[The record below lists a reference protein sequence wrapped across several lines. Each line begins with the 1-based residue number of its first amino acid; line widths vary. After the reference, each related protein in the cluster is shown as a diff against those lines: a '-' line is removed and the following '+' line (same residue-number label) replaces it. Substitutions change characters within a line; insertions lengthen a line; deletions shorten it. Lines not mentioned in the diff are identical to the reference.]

1 MNRLR
6 IAAVF
11 LSGILVAAA
20 AVGVYAVVGSGGGST
35 GSTVQNV
42 ATATPASSSTSGSG
56 NASLVSGDCMSA
68 ADIYDAVRPSVVEID
83 VTGTQ
88 SGQFGSQQFA
98 GTGTGIVLD
107 DKGHILTNN
116 HVIDSAS
123 KIAVKFDDGAT
134 ISATVVGADPGN
146 DVAVIKV
153 DPSQHALKAAT
164 LADSSKL
171 RVGDPVLALGNPFN
185 LEASLTEGI
194 VSGLDRSYSEGGQ
207 GSRPIRGLIQ
217 TDAAVN
223 PGNSGGPLL
232 DCHGQVA
239 GINTLLDNPTGQSVN
254 VGVAFAVAIN
264 TAKAELDSL
273 EASQTVQHAR
283 LGIAGVDVTPT
294 LAQDLNLNVQKGV
307 YVTVV
312 ASGGPAESAGLKGAF
327 ASQSAA
333 DASDPTAAPPAG
345 GDVIVSVDGNDMTSI
360 EQLATYLDQNKK
372 PGDTVQLGVVR
383 DGKSMNITATLA
395 NWPSA

>member
-20 AVGVYAVVGSGGGST
+20 AVGVYAVANSGGGSS
-35 GSTVQNV
+35 GSNVQNV
-42 ATATPASSSTSGSG
+42 ATATPAASSTSS
-56 NASLVSGDCMSA
+56 NASLVSGDCMTA

-83 VTGTQ
+83 VKGTQ
-88 SGQFGSQQFA
+88 SGQFGSQQFS

-107 DKGHILTNN
+107 DKGDILTNN

-123 KIAVKFDDGAT
+123 TIDVIFDDGAS
-134 ISATVVGADPGN
+134 IPATVLGADPGN

-194 VSGLDRSYSEGGQ
+194 VSGLDRNYSEGGP
-207 GSRPIRGLIQ
+207 GSRPLRGLIQ
-217 TDAAVN
+217 TDAAIN

-254 VGVAFAVAIN
+254 VGVGFAVAIN
-264 TAKAELDSL
+264 TAKNELTSL
-273 EASQTVQHAR
+273 EASQTVGHPR
-283 LGIAGVDVTPT
+283 LGIAGTPITPT
-294 LAQDLNLNVQKGV
+294 LAQDLGLTVQKGI

-312 ASGGPAESAGLKGAF
+312 ASGGPADTAGLKGAF
-327 ASQSAA
+327 ASQSDA
-333 DASDPTAAPPAG
+333 DASTSAEPPAG
-345 GDVIVSVDGNDMTSI
+345 GDVIVSADGTDVSTVDD
-360 EQLATYLDQNKK
+360 LANYLDANKK
-372 PGDTVQLGVVR
+372 PGDTVQLSVIR
-383 DGKSMNITATLA
+383 DGKSMTVTVTLA
-395 NWPSA
+395 DWPSA

>member
-20 AVGVYAVVGSGGGST
+20 AVGVYAVANSGGGSS
-35 GSTVQNV
+35 GSNVQNV
-42 ATATPASSSTSGSG
+42 ATATPAVSSTGSS
-56 NASLVSGDCMSA
+56 NASLVSGDCMTA

-83 VTGTQ
+83 VSGTQ
-88 SGQFGSQQFA
+88 SSQFGSQQFS

-123 KIAVKFDDGAT
+123 TIAVIFDDGAS
-134 ISATVVGADPGN
+134 ISATVLGADPGN
-146 DVAVIKV
+146 DLAVITV

-185 LEASLTEGI
+185 LVASLTEGI

-207 GSRPIRGLIQ
+207 GSRPLRGLIQ
-217 TDAAVN
+217 TDAAIN

-232 DCHGQVA
+232 DCHGQVV
-239 GINTLLDNPTGQSVN
+239 GINTLLDNPTGQTVN
-254 VGVAFAVAIN
+254 VGVGFAVAIN
-264 TAKAELDSL
+264 TAKNEIDSL

-312 ASGGPAESAGLKGAF
+312 AAGGPAETAGIKGAF
-327 ASQSAA
+327 ASQADA
-333 DASDPTAAPPAG
+333 DASTSAEPPAG
-345 GDVIVSVDGNDMTSI
+345 GDVIVSVDGTNVTGI

-372 PGDTVQLGVVR
+372 PGETVQLGVVR
-383 DGKSMNITATLA
+383 DGKSMDITATLA

>member
-20 AVGVYAVVGSGGGST
+20 AVGVYAVVDSGGSST
-35 GSTVQNV
+35 SSSVQNV
-42 ATATPASSSTSGSG
+42 ATDTPGSSSSTSTSG
-56 NASLVSGDCMSA
+56 NASLASGDCMSA
-68 ADIYDAVRPSVVEID
+68 ADIYAAVRPSVVEID
-83 VTGTQ
+83 VSGTQ
-88 SGQFGSQQFA
+88 SGQFGSQQFS

-116 HVIDSAS
+116 HVIESADQ
-123 KIAVKFDDGAT
+123 ITVKFDDGAT
-134 ISATVVGADPGN
+134 IEATVVGADPGN
-146 DVAVIKV
+146 DLAVIKI
-153 DPSQHALKAAT
+153 DPSQHDLKPAT
-164 LADSSKL
+164 LGDSSAL

-194 VSGLDRSYSEGGQ
+194 VSGLDRSYSEGT
-207 GSRPIRGLIQ
+207 SDRDLRGLIQ
-217 TDAAVN
+217 TDAAIN

-232 DCHGQVA
+232 DCHGQVI

-264 TAKAELDSL
+264 TAKAELNTL

-294 LAQDLNLNVQKGV
+294 LAHDLNLNVQKGV

-312 ASGGPAESAGLKGAF
+312 AAGGPAATAGIKAAF
-327 ASQSAA
+327 ASANQA
-333 DASDPTAAPPAG
+333 DAYTGKEPPTG
-345 GDVIVSVDGNDMTSI
+345 GDVITSVEGTDVTGI
-360 EQLATYLDQNKK
+360 EQLATYIDQHNK
-372 PGDTVQLGVVR
+372 PGDKIELGVIR
-383 DGKSMNITATLA
+383 DGKSMTITATLA
-395 NWPSA
+395 PWPSA

>member
-20 AVGVYAVVGSGGGST
+20 AVGVYAVANSGGGSSGT
-35 GSTVQNV
+35 TVQNV
-42 ATATPASSSTSGSG
+42 ATATPAASSTSSSS
-56 NASLVSGDCMSA
+56 NASLVSGDCMTA

-83 VTGTQ
+83 VSGTQ
-88 SGQFGSQQFA
+88 SGQFGSQQFS

-107 DKGHILTNN
+107 DKGNIVTNN
-116 HVIDSAS
+116 HVVASAS
-123 KIAVKFDDGAT
+123 TIAVIFDDGAS
-134 ISATVVGADPGN
+134 IPATVVGADSGN
-146 DVAVIKV
+146 DVAVIKI
-153 DPSQHALKAAT
+153 DPAQHALKAAT

-194 VSGLDRSYSEGGQ
+194 VSGLDRSYSEGGP
-207 GSRPIRGLIQ
+207 GSRPLRGLIQ
-217 TDAAVN
+217 TDAAIN

-232 DCHGQVA
+232 DCHGQVI

-254 VGVAFAVAIN
+254 VGVGFAVAIN
-264 TAKAELDSL
+264 TAKAELNTL

-294 LAQDLNLNVQKGV
+294 LAHDLNLNVQRGV

-312 ASGGPAESAGLKGAF
+312 ATGGPAESAGIKGAF

-333 DASDPTAAPPAG
+333 DASTSTEPPAG
-345 GDVIVSVDGNDMTSI
+345 GDVIVSVDGTDVTGI

-372 PGDTVQLGVVR
+372 PGDTVQLSVVR
-383 DGKSMNITATLA
+383 DGKSTNITATLA

>member
-1 MNRLR
+1 
-6 IAAVF
+6 
-11 LSGILVAAA
+11 
-20 AVGVYAVVGSGGGST
+20 
-35 GSTVQNV
+35 
-42 ATATPASSSTSGSG
+42 
-56 NASLVSGDCMSA
+56 MSA

-83 VTGTQ
+83 VNGTQ
-88 SGQFGSQQFA
+88 SGQFGSQQFS

-107 DKGHILTNN
+107 DKGNILTNN

-134 ISATVVGADPGN
+134 IPATVVGADPGN

-153 DPSQHALKAAT
+153 DTSQHALKAAA

-312 ASGGPAESAGLKGAF
+312 AAGGPAESAGLKGAF

-345 GDVIVSVDGNDMTSI
+345 GDVIVSADGTDMTSI

>member
-6 IAAVF
+6 VAAVF

-20 AVGVYAVVGSGGGST
+20 AVGVYAVANSGGGSS
-35 GSTVQNV
+35 GANVQNV
-42 ATATPASSSTSGSG
+42 ATATPTASSTSSSS
-56 NASLVSGDCMSA
+56 NASLVSGDCMTA

-83 VTGTQ
+83 VSGTQ
-88 SGQFGSQQFA
+88 SGQFGSQQFS

-123 KIAVKFDDGAT
+123 TIAVIFDDGAS
-134 ISATVVGADPGN
+134 IPATVLGADSA
-146 DVAVIKV
+146 DDLAVITV
-153 DPSQHALKAAT
+153 DPAQHALKAAT

-185 LEASLTEGI
+185 LEASLTGGI
-194 VSGLDRSYSEGGQ
+194 VSGLDRSYSEGG
-207 GSRPIRGLIQ
+207 RPIRGLIQ
-217 TDAAVN
+217 TDAAIN

-254 VGVAFAVAIN
+254 VGVGFAVAIN
-264 TAKAELDSL
+264 TAKNEIASL

-294 LAQDLNLNVQKGV
+294 LAQDLNLNVQRGV

-312 ASGGPAESAGLKGAF
+312 AVGGPAETASIKGAF

-333 DASDPTAAPPAG
+333 DASTSAEPPAG
-345 GDVIVSVDGNDMTSI
+345 GDVIVSVDGTNVTGI

-372 PGDTVQLGVVR
+372 TGDTVQLGVVR